1 MFGEHIAGMV
11 MLDLISGA
19 SASLSNSEGGT
30 PITLD
35 SIKILNG
42 FRGILNNYAE
52 KYVQI
57 NKNSETSMVELD
69 RTLEDRRANIASENR
84 ALEAMIQK
92 EVDTERKNRAILRE
106 TALKAEMARKK
117 EKEEKQAK
125 KAAEFLRYQR
135 QGDDLAATINRLTN
149 TKQVLFDFFTCKFN
163 RADNKDAPSNLRDFS
178 DLLDPLYGLPK
189 HSFFCWYEDQK
200 LNMSLDEIA
209 MGNTIVRDIVPDIDS
224 QFSNY
229 TEIDWVKLILSD
241 IKNAN
246 ETISNSIFKKKSKKQ
261 LTSNVYVH
269 FMDFCDYVDKTLVS
283 VKEALESVDKVLN
296 NWQFITDDDLLVKP
310 KPTKDNP
317 LSDEYELNPTA
328 KDIKLSDDVQRKKE
342 YIEKLKTEYDK
353 ALEEEKQKIKDSIA
367 KQTANTTADLKAE
380 LENYFDTCLNDVWIG
395 IPERGI
401 SIKEFM
407 RLNPRFETYGR
418 PESYKTPEEYCTFVC
433 VGGIRYVYGSD
444 PSVRVHSPLITTVK
458 SFLEEYFNGVAG
470 GCFST
475 SNNQLI
481 IPYVIDFT
489 FFRGICFDYPSANYE
504 SVSNTCRSLMFHML
518 TDTRASSVNYT
529 MIDTKDPTGFFSI
542 FNSFMSSDPK
552 TGAVFNNKIYNTV
565 ESIDSTVE
573 NIRNSVESS
582 SGAFQFTNIIDRNRG
597 AMSRKI
603 PSNVIFITDILNKD
617 RLSSKTYTYLKRII
631 SETRMGY
638 SLVFMRN
645 RESGTV
651 LPDIAFGGTVLE
663 YAGDYAF
670 TVKNTPYAV
679 GFVPL
684 PNPEVVRTA
693 GARVLA
699 CIKESEEDTI
709 ELTSIMKGR
718 SAVEDAYD
726 GIWVDFMINNNNNS
740 ESFTLNDTLL
750 NCLVMGDPGMG
761 KTRFLHSAVASIM
774 NKYSPKSV
782 RINFLDFKKGS
793 LGTDVYTVRRLPH
806 IGIISNVPNRVL
818 GLNLLEY
825 IDKQLDERA
834 NKMKT
839 VLRATNNRVAIDK
852 YSAYVPYMKKSGM
865 NDALEEFPR
874 EIVILDE
881 VQVLIGN
888 DDEISRR
895 CIKAINNIFCIGRAY
910 GYHLILTTQWVHNV
924 INALGVNNLN
934 AGLQNKVLFYSG
946 DGYEG
951 LKINQEMMAGVHN
964 IGQALYRHG
973 DSECVVD
980 IPLIEDNS
988 EGEFLEKIENAY
1000 RNSDIPCTTKL
1011 IRNEINGG
1019 TQSHFARYTDE
1030 KVDLLKTPVILG
1042 ESMLFEDEYALTPNV
1057 NTETYQFLMVSSDE
1071 AKDSVS
1077 TTLLICL
1084 LSRIMSDSNNKARV
1098 LFADFGN
1105 NSGYAQRIADILGED
1120 NGVFIY
1126 KNAFTASS
1134 AIQSEFNQLH
1144 ENADGSELYLL
1155 VNNISNAN
1163 NNSDFINSI
1172 VAMQTHKL
1180 KVHLFLFAY
1189 RYSDITTFSTN
1200 TGFKM
1205 DYFTRAIFDGDQ
1217 ADYNGAIANYENYKH
1232 LAGEILMCYGSDNKY
1247 HQIFPFDYH
1256 ENGDW
1261 LKNYLEKLL
1270 REYKSKKTKNQE
1282 NNDGKEENL

>member
-1 MFGEHIAGMV
+1 MFGEHIAGRV

-19 SASLSNSEGGT
+19 SVSLSNSEGGT

-92 EVDTERKNRAILRE
+92 EVDAERKTRAFIHESTLIIER
-106 TALKAEMARKK
+106 ARKK
-117 EKEEKQAK
+117 KKEEEKEKN
-125 KAAEFLRYQR
+125 AAEHLGYLQ
-135 QGDDLAATINRLTN
+135 QKGNLTAAINRLTN
-149 TKQVLFDFFTCKFN
+149 TKQVFFDFFSCKFN
-163 RADNKDAPSNLRDFS
+163 SADKKDDPSNLRDFH

-189 HSFFCWYEDQK
+189 HSFFYWYEDSK
-200 LNMSLDEIA
+200 LNMSLDDIA
-209 MGNTIVRDIVPDIDS
+209 MGNALVRDIVPDIDS
-224 QFSNY
+224 DFSNY
-229 TEIDWVKLILSD
+229 TEMEWVKLILSD

-246 ETISNSIFKKKSKKQ
+246 EKISNAIFKKKFKKQ
-261 LTSNVYVH
+261 LTATAYVH

-283 VKEALESVDKVLN
+283 VREALVSVNKVLD
-296 NWQFITDDDLLVKP
+296 NWQFITDDDLSVEP
-310 KPTKDNP
+310 KPTKDNF
-317 LSDEYELNPTA
+317 LNDEYELNPTA
-328 KDIKLSDDVQRKKE
+328 KDIELSDDVQRKKE
-342 YIEKLKTEYDK
+342 YIEKLKTEYDN
-353 ALEEEKQKIKDSIA
+353 ALEDEKQKIKDSIA
-367 KQTANTTADLKAE
+367 KQTANISADLKSD
-380 LENYFDTCLNDVWIG
+380 LENYFDTCLNGVRVG
-395 IPERGI
+395 IPEHGI

-407 RLNPRFETYGR
+407 RLSPRFETYSR
-418 PESYKTPEEYCTFVC
+418 PESYRTPEEYCTFVC
-433 VGGIRYVYGSD
+433 VGGIRYVYGAD
-444 PSVRVHSPLITTVK
+444 PSVRGHSPLITTVK
-458 SFLEEYFNGVAG
+458 GFLEEYFDGVIG
-470 GCFST
+470 GCFGT
-475 SNNQLI
+475 DKNQLI

-489 FFRGICFDYPSANYE
+489 FFRGICFDYPGANYE

-573 NIRNSVESS
+573 NIRNSVEAS

-597 AMSRKI
+597 AMTRKI
-603 PSNVIFITDILNKD
+603 PSNVIFVTDILNKD

-638 SLVFMRN
+638 SLVFMKN
-645 RESGTV
+645 RESGIA

-670 TVKNTPYAV
+670 KVKDTPYAV

-684 PNPEVVRTA
+684 PDSEVVRTA
-693 GARVLA
+693 GGRVSA

-718 SAVEDAYD
+718 SAVEDAYE

-834 NKMKT
+834 NKMKA
-839 VLRATNNRVAIDK
+839 VLRSTNNRVAIDK
-852 YSAYVPYMKKSGM
+852 YSAYVPYMKK
-865 NDALEEFPR
+865 NDMTDTLEEFPR

-964 IGQALYRHG
+964 KGQALYRHG

-1000 RNSDIPCTTKL
+1000 MNSDVPCTTKL

-1019 TQSHFARYTDE
+1019 TQSVFARFAE
-1030 KVDLLKTPVILG
+1030 VDTKEFSKMPVILG

-1057 NTETYQFLMVSSDE
+1057 NTGTYQFLMVSDDE
-1071 AKDSVS
+1071 AKNSVS
-1077 TTLLICL
+1077 MTLLICL
-1084 LSRIMSDSNNKARV
+1084 LSRIMSDPDSKARI

-1105 NSGYAQRIADILGED
+1105 NSEYAQKIGEILGED

-1126 KNAFTASS
+1126 KNAFTAAST
-1134 AIQSEFNQLH
+1134 IQSEFNQLH
-1144 ENADGSELYLL
+1144 ENADGSELYLF
-1155 VNNISNAN
+1155 VSNTGNAN
-1163 NNSDFINSI
+1163 NNNDFINSI
-1172 VAMQTHKL
+1172 MAMQTYKL

-1205 DYFTRAIFDGDQ
+1205 DYFTRAIFNGDQ

-1232 LAGEILMCYGSDNKY
+1232 LVGEILMCYGSDNKY

-1256 ENGDW
+1256 ENGEW

-1270 REYKSKKTKNQE
+1270 REYKVNKEKK
-1282 NNDGKEENL
+1282 